1 MLQCVA
7 VCCSVLQR
15 WAVCCSACTIC
26 NSRLQLQDNLA
37 FLVCTWPVHV
47 WYEWVMSLPT
57 YCNILQHNAT
67 HCNTLQHT
75 ATHCNCMTNWRSSY
89 AWGES
94 PSDTNESCPCNT
106 LQHTVTHGNTRQHT
120 ATRCNTLQHTATHCN
135 CRTNWRVYAWTES
148 PSDTNES
155 CLQRTATHCNI
166 LQLH

>member
-1 MLQCVA
+1 MPKAHKCCSVSQCVA
-7 VCCSVLQR
+7 VCCSVEQCVAVRVQSAIAGCNFRTIWHSSYVRGKSPSDMNESCPCQR
-15 WAVCCSACTIC
+15 TA
-26 NSRLQLQDNLA
+26 
-37 FLVCTWPVHV
+37 
-47 WYEWVMSLPT
+47 T

-135 CRTNWRVYAWTES
+135 CRTNWRVYA
-148 PSDTNES
+148 
-155 CLQRTATHCNI
+155 
-166 LQLH
+166 